1 MTKTTKKP
9 KVLADLE
16 MNDCRWP
23 IGDPRQEGFHFCG
36 ARQIPGRPYC
46 DAHWQMS
53 FVTAKPR
60 HAGASVAPMLLPMNR
75 RAA

>member
-1 MTKTTKKP
+1 MTKAIKKP
-9 KVLADLE
+9 KGLADLE

-36 ARQIPGRPYC
+36 DRQIAGRPYC
-46 DAHWQMS
+46 EAHWQMS

-60 HAGASVAPMLLPMNR
+60 HAGASLAPMLPPMNR